1 MNEQDQLLSRIQS
14 AARDALD
21 KSRPYFTRFLTEAE
35 QMRISALKFPA
46 DLITGFYG
54 GEGNNDAVRN
64 CFGIVPAFYV
74 NDESDFP
81 ALFPVRAIT
90 FTFRKCDELTHREIL
105 GTLMGLGIER
115 DTIGD
120 ICITEGK
127 AAVFVTEKLAE
138 FIMDSVSKI
147 GKVGVSC
154 SYGVDFQLPEKQ
166 YEELSYSVASLRLD
180 NLVRNMAN
188 CSRGTACDRY
198 LKPQLVQLNG
208 EVCDNPSKLIKEG
221 DIITIRGK
229 GKFLLSE
236 IGDTGRKG
244 NTHIKVKKYK

>member
-1 MNEQDQLLSRIQS
+1 MAGQDQLLSRIQS
-14 AARDALD
+14 AAGDVLN

-35 QMRISALKFPA
+35 QMKIASLKFSA
-46 DLITGFYG
+46 DLVTGFYG
-54 GEGNNDAVRN
+54 GEGNEDAVRR

-74 NDESDFP
+74 NEEGDFP
-81 ALFPVRAIT
+81 ALFPVKAIT
-90 FTFRKCDELTHREIL
+90 FTFRRCDELTHREVL

-120 ICITEGK
+120 ICISEGK

-138 FIMDSVSKI
+138 FIMDSVVKI

-154 SYGVDFQLPEKQ
+154 SYGVDFELPKQQ
-166 YEELSYSVASLRLD
+166 YEELSCSVASLRLD

-188 CSRGTACDRY
+188 CSRGNACDRY

-208 EVCDNPSKLIKEG
+208 EICDNPSKIIKEG

-244 NTHIKVKKYK
+244 NTHIKIKKYK